1 MEPLLPSHLTLPLCL
16 YPWDPAME
24 DGTLRGDLVDQDS
37 EGPFLTRGDLAPMRL
52 IGDPREIAVAFL
64 ELRLAYK

>member
-1 MEPLLPSHLTLPLCL
+1 
-16 YPWDPAME
+16 ME